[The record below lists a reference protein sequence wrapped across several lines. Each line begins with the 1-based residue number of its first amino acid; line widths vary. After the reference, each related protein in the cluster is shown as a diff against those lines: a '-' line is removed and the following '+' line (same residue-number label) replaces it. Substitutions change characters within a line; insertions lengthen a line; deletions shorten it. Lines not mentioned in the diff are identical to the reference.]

1 MTDLDLHHVLQK
13 VTISQTQAANIH
25 LNPEKH
31 GINPEVIQKGG
42 KDYTNVVD
50 IAVEN
55 LQKQF
60 LKKAFPEIG
69 FLGEE
74 TETIEGERYFW
85 IVDPTD
91 GTAVYSTGGEYYSNS
106 VALADRESRTIPF
119 GSVYQSAIG
128 RQFVRINNEV
138 WIRESTIEKN
148 GKHKT
153 IERIPQPSQS
163 RGLPELMG
171 CVILPSKYRN
181 DNPELAGKLGKV
193 FQEVEFPALERSYS
207 MIDAKPASGSSA
219 LFCCDIADGNRHFAL
234 LYKQKAW
241 DMAGG
246 ALIARD
252 AGCIVKPADLE
263 QQIARCTKNT
273 LLDVEVYANPYVQ
286 YIAMSRFNG

>member
-1 MTDLDLHHVLQK
+1 M
-13 VTISQTQAANIH
+13 IWENI
-25 LNPEKH
+25 
-31 GINPEVIQKGG
+31 IR
-42 KDYTNVVD
+42 KD
-50 IAVEN
+50 
-55 LQKQF
+55 
-60 LKKAFPEIG
+60 
-69 FLGEE
+69 GEH
-74 TETIEGERYFW
+74 R
-85 IVDPTD
+85 
-91 GTAVYSTGGEYYSNS
+91 
-106 VALADRESRTIPF
+106 RR
-119 GSVYQSAIG
+119 
-128 RQFVRINNEV
+128 
-138 WIRESTIEKN
+138 
-148 GKHKT
+148 
-153 IERIPQPSQS
+153 ERIPKPSQS

-263 QQIARCTKNT
+263 QQIATCTKNT